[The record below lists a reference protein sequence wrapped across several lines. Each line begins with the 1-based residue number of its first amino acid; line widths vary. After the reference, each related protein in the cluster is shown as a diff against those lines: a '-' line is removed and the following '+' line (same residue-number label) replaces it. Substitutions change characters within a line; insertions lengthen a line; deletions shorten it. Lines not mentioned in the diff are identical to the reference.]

1 MRRTYVPS
9 MAHVLDDERAL
20 PRIQRIVT
28 EMFLLL
34 DDDRMLDAARSQIL
48 NGLVKR
54 EGNRLL
60 FRFDMEKG
68 RPNRGP
74 FYVVGSKSLRL
85 SKDKDFRSEPVIW
98 LEKLTAEELLFG
110 LQTLWREELV
120 RKVMES

>member
-1 MRRTYVPS
+1 

-28 EMFLLL
+28 EILLLL
-34 DDDRMLDAARSQIL
+34 DENRILDAARSQIL

-54 EGNRLL
+54 EGDRLL

-74 FYVVGSKSLRL
+74 FYVLGAKSLRL
-85 SKDKDFRSEPVIW
+85 AKDKDFRTEPVIW
-98 LEKLTAEELLFG
+98 LEELTAKDLLFG